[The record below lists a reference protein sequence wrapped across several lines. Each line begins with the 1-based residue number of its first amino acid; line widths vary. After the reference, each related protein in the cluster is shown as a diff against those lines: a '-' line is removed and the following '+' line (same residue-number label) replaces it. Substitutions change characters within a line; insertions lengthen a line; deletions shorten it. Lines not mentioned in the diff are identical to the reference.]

1 MASRNSLTD
10 PYSPSLHWCRPM
22 VIPSGTQDASTT
34 SGQDDV
40 TPVGLG
46 GKPGGNGSAL
56 PPAPDRRY
64 LAVLRKEAPSR
75 LHRFLRD
82 HLVPVALTALVLEL
96 QHARWIVLVP
106 VAPTLAIG
114 YGRGALFL
122 GATAAFVA
130 SAAFIRENQ
139 DYGVSQFLLTVLVTF
154 AILPPIISAPQRY
167 SLGLQP
173 PEFQILLVFA
183 YLGLHVATGIF
194 LGGLWTVVVKTFYR

>member
-1 MASRNSLTD
+1 M
-10 PYSPSLHWCRPM
+10 
-22 VIPSGTQDASTT
+22 T
-34 SGQDDV
+34 SVRDGV
-40 TPVGLG
+40 TRVGLG
-46 GKPGGNGSAL
+46 GKSGGNGSTF
-56 PPAPDRRY
+56 PPAPGRRH

-82 HLVPVALTALVLEL
+82 HLVPIALTALFIEL

-106 VAPTLAIG
+106 VAPALAIG

-122 GATAAFVA
+122 GVTAAFVA

-139 DYGVSQFLLTVLVTF
+139 DYGVLQFLLTVMVTF
-154 AILPPIISAPQRY
+154 AILPPIISAPQQY

-173 PEFQILLVFA
+173 PQFQILLVFA

-194 LGGLWTVVVKTFYR
+194 LGGLWTVVVKTYYR